1 MSNTYEDYA
10 NQCRQLVN
18 RTQPRFNSIIADTS
32 GSLLFKTE
40 AIYAMQAMLNNELLA
55 KTAFSNP
62 VSMDLAMAQ
71 IAACGLTLDP
81 AMQLAYLVPRDGK
94 VIADIS
100 YRGLIDIAIRSRAVN
115 LVTVKAVYSN
125 DLFRFRGDHAQP
137 EHVYDPFMPVEERG
151 DLRGTYSV
159 AHLAIGM
166 LLVTPVRAED
176 IYAARAM
183 SAAWSKAK
191 QGKSKGPWESH
202 PEAMALKTCV
212 KISRKYWP
220 LSSPVL
226 EQAIAYLNEEGGEGF
241 TGGPITVDMAAN
253 IVNGGAAAQAGQ
265 PEGETFEGDVVDL
278 DQSTPTPQEAGR
290 GQPRQEQNARQ
301 EAKPTQARKGSAT
314 VTQLEPKSTGVDA
327 GTGDGDPGILTE
339 QMRDR
344 IDQVLARTQRQKTW
358 KACEDWIAAYL
369 TGDCASYAQ
378 EKYQEIHL
386 AAQQPLDAAAG

>member
-125 DLFRFRGDHAQP
+125 DLFRYRGIMRSLSMCTTHLCPLKSGVICGVRTPWRILQLAC
-137 EHVYDPFMPVEERG
+137 FW
-151 DLRGTYSV
+151 LR
-159 AHLAIGM
+159 L
-166 LLVTPVRAED
+166 
-176 IYAARAM
+176 
-183 SAAWSKAK
+183 SA
-191 QGKSKGPWESH
+191 P
-202 PEAMALKTCV
+202 KT
-212 KISRKYWP
+212 S
-220 LSSPVL
+220 
-226 EQAIAYLNEEGGEGF
+226 
-241 TGGPITVDMAAN
+241 
-253 IVNGGAAAQAGQ
+253 
-265 PEGETFEGDVVDL
+265 
-278 DQSTPTPQEAGR
+278 
-290 GQPRQEQNARQ
+290 
-301 EAKPTQARKGSAT
+301 
-314 VTQLEPKSTGVDA
+314 
-327 GTGDGDPGILTE
+327 
-339 QMRDR
+339 
-344 IDQVLARTQRQKTW
+344 TQRVRCPRPGQGQSRVKVEVLGSPTLSPW
-358 KACEDWIAAYL
+358 
-369 TGDCASYAQ
+369 
-378 EKYQEIHL
+378 H
-386 AAQQPLDAAAG
+386 

>member
-1 MSNTYEDYA
+1 MSTSYEEYA
-10 NQCRQLVN
+10 NECRQLVN

-32 GSLLFKTE
+32 GSLIFKTE
-40 AIYAMQAMLNNELLA
+40 AIYAMQAMLNNEVLA
-55 KTAFSNP
+55 NTAFSNP
-62 VSMDLAMAQ
+62 VSLDLAMAQ

-81 AMQLAYLVPRDGK
+81 AMQLAYLVPRDGR

-125 DLFRFRGDHAQP
+125 DLFRYRGDHVQP
-137 EHVYDPFMPVEERG
+137 EHVYDPFMTVEERG
-151 DLRGTYSV
+151 ELRGTYSV

-183 SAAWSKAK
+183 SAAWAKAK
-191 QGKSKGPWESH
+191 PGKSKGPWESH

-220 LSSPVL
+220 MSSPVL

-241 TGGPITVDMAAN
+241 TGGPITMDMAAN
-253 IVNGGAAAQAGQ
+253 IVNGGAAAATVK
-265 PEGETFEGDVVDL
+265 PEGERIEGDFVDL
-278 DQSTPTPQEAGR
+278 GQPKQTPQGGEQAR
-290 GQPRQEQNARQ
+290 PQQEQSARQ
-301 EAKPTQARKGSAT
+301 DAQLSQARKGTAT
-314 VTQLEPKSTGVDA
+314 VTQLEPRSTGIDA
-327 GTGDGDPGILTE
+327 GAGDGEPTNLTE

-344 IDQVLARTQRQKTW
+344 IDKVLARTQRQKTW
-358 KACEDWIAAYL
+358 KACEDWISANL
-369 TGDCASYAQ
+369 TGDCALYAQ
-378 EKYQEIHL
+378 EKYQEFYR
-386 AAQQPLDAAAG
+386 ATQQPLDAAVG